1 MTHLLCRDW
10 RLMISKASKI
20 AGGPPARPASPGSL
34 HILIYFASFSSFLTH
49 AEALEAARH
58 AAAEQRAA

>member
-1 MTHLLCRDW
+1 
-10 RLMISKASKI
+10 MISKASKI